1 MTRETV
7 ARLDKYQRQHA
18 WLGFPLAVIY
28 KFFDDQGNYL
38 AATLTYYAFI
48 AIFPLLLIASSV
60 LGFVLHGDPGLQRE
74 LLDSGLNQFPIIGDQ
89 LGTPAGLRGSPV
101 AVAVGGLAALYGA
114 TGVAQASQNLMQ
126 TVWSVP
132 RNSRPNPLLAR
143 LRSLLLVLAAGVAFI
158 VIAVLNAIVRN
169 QQGTA
174 LFITLGLVSPVA
186 TVLVN
191 AAVFL
196 LLFRLASAHRH
207 SLREALPGAFAVA
220 LLWQG
225 LQILGDVYV
234 RHVIVK
240 ADAIGKT
247 FALVLGLI
255 ALIYLAS
262 VMAVLGAEVNVV
274 LARHFYPRALLTPF
288 TDDVELTDGDRRA
301 YSAYAKGQRHKGFEV
316 VDVTFDTP
324 DEESATGEQGASEAG
339 DESITPYAESDG
351 EVSPPVPGG

>member
-1 MTRETV
+1 MSSVIGV
-7 ARLDKYQRQHA
+7 AKLLACLDRAQCRHPV
-18 WLGFPLAVIY
+18 LGVPFAVVY

-38 AATLTYYAFI
+38 AAVLTYYAFI

-74 LLDSGLNQFPIIGDQ
+74 LLDSGLKQFPIIGEQ
-89 LGTPAGLRGSPV
+89 LGTPAGLRGSPA

-114 TGVAQASQNLMQ
+114 TGVAQASQNLMLA
-126 TVWSVP
+126 VWSVP
-132 RNSRPNPLLAR
+132 RNSRPNPLLSR
-143 LRSLLLVLAAGVAFI
+143 LRSLLLVLAAGVAFLG
-158 VIAVLNAIVRN
+158 IAVLNAIVGN
-169 QQGTA
+169 QEQGTA
-174 LFITLGLVSPVA
+174 GFLFRLVVAFA
-186 TVLVN
+186 TVVIS
-191 AAVFL
+191 AGVFL

-207 SLREALPGAFAVA
+207 SLREALPGAIVVA

-225 LQILGDVYV
+225 LQLLGDVYV

-274 LARHFYPRALLTPF
+274 LARRFYPRALLTPF
-288 TDDVELTDGDRRA
+288 TDDVELTEGDRRA

-316 VDVTFDTP
+316 VDVTFDR
-324 DEESATGEQGASEAG
+324 GEA
-339 DESITPYAESDG
+339 
-351 EVSPPVPGG
+351 SPPVPASGESASESRRSS